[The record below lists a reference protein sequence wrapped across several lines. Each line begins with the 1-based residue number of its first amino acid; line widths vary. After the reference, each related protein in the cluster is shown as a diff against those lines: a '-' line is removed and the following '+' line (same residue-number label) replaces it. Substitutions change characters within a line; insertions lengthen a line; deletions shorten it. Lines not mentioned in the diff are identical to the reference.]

1 MGKKFDISDA
11 FAKAVDVS
19 RSDTSPEQ
27 IELIDNS
34 LIDDD
39 PNNFYQLTGL
49 EELAANIELVGLQQ
63 PIRVRP
69 AGEGRYTIVS
79 GHRRRAAMALLGEEK
94 WRKVPCIVERDE
106 ASPELRELR
115 LILANSATRVLTPA
129 EISRQAE
136 RVELLLYQ
144 LKEQGMEF
152 PGRMRDQVAAACQVS
167 ASKLAR
173 LKVIREKLAG
183 EWTSYFDSGMLAE
196 QTAYALARMPEELQR
211 RLHKAAGI
219 KNLTAHAAER
229 ILSLSQSGATWT
241 PACTCPDGSP
251 CRRGDYF
258 LRHDVDHSYPTCKG
272 ETCCLECREAKSSC
286 YACDRMCSKA
296 QALRKDARDKEAAK
310 AEKRKAQEQKKYQ
323 EAIQASAIR
332 LLKAAEAA
340 GLKDEEQIVIKDC
353 RPAIS
358 VRELWAYATGDFLG
372 RYFYGNDLDA
382 TRFDHLDQLAKKL
395 QCSADYLLGLTDE
408 LHPGESRW
416 HWWPER
422 PEKSGFYW
430 VVTGPLSTGGGLYW
444 WESAADQWEHW
455 SAAGLAL
462 NVDAKLWMECP
473 ELPDS
478 MAWTRKELDT

>member
-1 MGKKFDISDA
+1 MGKKFDISAA
-11 FAKAVDVS
+11 FAQAVDVS
-19 RSDTSPEQ
+19 KSDTSPEQ
-27 IELIDNS
+27 IELIDDT
-34 LIDDD
+34 LLDDD

-69 AGEGRYTIVS
+69 TGEGRYTIVS
-79 GHRRRAAMALLGEEK
+79 GHRRRAAMAMLGEEK
-94 WRKVPCIVERDE
+94 WRKVPCIVERDD

-136 RVELLLYQ
+136 RVEMLLYQ

-173 LKVIREKLAG
+173 LKVIREKLVG
-183 EWTSYFDSGMLAE
+183 EWTGYFESGMLPE

-229 ILSLSQSGATWT
+229 ILSLSQDGATWT
-241 PACTCPDGSP
+241 PTCTCPDGSP
-251 CRRGDYF
+251 CRRGDAF

-272 ETCCLECREAKSSC
+272 ETCCLECREAKVSC

-296 QALRKDARDKEAAK
+296 QALRKDARDNEK
-310 AEKRKAQEQKKYQ
+310 AREEKRKAREQKKYQ
-323 EAIQASAIR
+323 EAIQASAVR

-340 GLKDEEQIVIKDC
+340 GLGDKEQIDVGYC
-353 RPAIS
+353 RTITIQTI
-358 VRELWAYATGDFLG
+358 RAYASGDFLG
-372 RYFYGNDLDA
+372 HYFYGNDLDA
-382 TRFDHLDQLAKKL
+382 SRFSHLDQLAQKL
-395 QCSADYLLGLTDE
+395 HCSADYLLGLTDE
-408 LHPGESRW
+408 LHPGECRW
-416 HWWPER
+416 ISADNLPKENQR
-422 PEKSGFYW
+422 AIVQQEDEDYVLAVFR
-430 VVTGPLSTGGGLYW
+430 GG
-444 WESAADQWEHW
+444 QW
-455 SAAGLAL
+455 L
-462 NVDAKLWMECP
+462 
-473 ELPDS
+473 
-478 MAWTRKELDT
+478 ELDMADLSRPYIVKNVVRWLPWMPPEEVMDG

>member
-1 MGKKFDISDA
+1 MGKKFDISAA
-11 FAKAVDVS
+11 FAQAVDVS
-19 RSDTSPEQ
+19 KSDTSPEQ
-27 IELIDNS
+27 IELIESS

-39 PNNFYQLTGL
+39 PHNFYQLTGL

-63 PIRVRP
+63 PIRVRSS
-69 AGEGRYTIVS
+69 GEGRYTIVS

-183 EWTSYFDSGMLAE
+183 EWTSYFDSGMLPE

-219 KNLTAHAAER
+219 KNLTANAAER
-229 ILSLSQSGATWT
+229 ILSLSQSGTTWT
-241 PACTCPDGSP
+241 PTCTCPDGSP
-251 CRRGDYF
+251 CRRGDAF

-272 ETCCLECREAKSSC
+272 ETCCLECRESKSSC

-296 QALRKDARDKEAAK
+296 QALRKDARDNEK
-310 AEKRKAQEQKKYQ
+310 AREEKRKAREQKKYQ
-323 EAIQASAIR
+323 EAIQASAVR

-340 GLKDEEQIVIKDC
+340 GLGDKEQIDVGYC
-353 RPAIS
+353 RTITIQTI
-358 VRELWAYATGDFLG
+358 RAYASGDFLG
-372 RYFYGNDLDA
+372 HYFYGNDLDA
-382 TRFDHLDQLAKKL
+382 SRFSHLDQLAQKL
-395 QCSADYLLGLTDE
+395 HCSADYLLGLTDE

-416 HWWPER
+416 ISADNLPKENQR
-422 PEKSGFYW
+422 AIVQQEDEDYVLAVFR
-430 VVTGPLSTGGGLYW
+430 GG
-444 WESAADQWEHW
+444 QW
-455 SAAGLAL
+455 L
-462 NVDAKLWMECP
+462 
-473 ELPDS
+473 
-478 MAWTRKELDT
+478 ELDMADLSSPYIVKNVVRWLPWMPPEEVMEG

>member
-1 MGKKFDISDA
+1 MGKKFDISAA
-11 FAKAVDVS
+11 FAQAVDVS
-19 RSDTSPEQ
+19 KSDTSPEQ
-27 IELIDNS
+27 IELIESS

-39 PNNFYQLTGL
+39 PHNFYQLTGL

-69 AGEGRYTIVS
+69 SGEGRYTIVS
-79 GHRRRAAMALLGEEK
+79 GHRRRAAMAMLGEEK
-94 WRKVPCIVERDE
+94 WRKVPCIVERDD

-183 EWTSYFDSGMLAE
+183 EWTGYFDSGMLPE

-219 KNLTAHAAER
+219 KNLTANAAER

-241 PACTCPDGSP
+241 PTCTCPDGSP
-251 CRRGDYF
+251 CRRGDAF

-272 ETCCLECREAKSSC
+272 ETCCLECREAKVSC

-296 QALRKDARDKEAAK
+296 QALRKDARDNEK
-310 AEKRKAQEQKKYQ
+310 AREEKRKAREQKKYQ
-323 EAIQASAIR
+323 EAIQASAVR

-340 GLKDEEQIVIKDC
+340 GLGDKEQIDVGYC
-353 RPAIS
+353 RTITIQTI
-358 VRELWAYATGDFLG
+358 RAYASGDFLG
-372 RYFYGNDLDA
+372 HYFYGNDLDA
-382 TRFDHLDQLAKKL
+382 SRFSHLDQLAQKL
-395 QCSADYLLGLTDE
+395 HCSADYLLGLTDE

-416 HWWPER
+416 ISADNLPKENQR
-422 PEKSGFYW
+422 AIVQQEDEDYVLAVFR
-430 VVTGPLSTGGGLYW
+430 GG
-444 WESAADQWEHW
+444 QW
-455 SAAGLAL
+455 L
-462 NVDAKLWMECP
+462 
-473 ELPDS
+473 
-478 MAWTRKELDT
+478 ELDMADLSSPYIVKNVVRWLPWMPPEEVMDG

>member
-1 MGKKFDISDA
+1 MGKKFDISAA
-11 FAKAVDVS
+11 FAQAVDVS
-19 RSDTSPEQ
+19 KSDTSPEQ

-39 PNNFYQLTGL
+39 PNNFYQLNGL

-69 AGEGRYTIVS
+69 TGEGRYTIVS
-79 GHRRRAAMALLGEEK
+79 GHRRRAAMAMLEGDK
-94 WRKVPCIVERDE
+94 WRKVPCIVERDD

-136 RVELLLYQ
+136 RVEMLLYQ

-183 EWTSYFDSGMLAE
+183 EWTIYFDSGMLAE

-219 KNLTAHAAER
+219 KNLTANAAER
-229 ILSLSQSGATWT
+229 ILSLSQDGATWT
-241 PACTCPDGSP
+241 PTCTCPDGSP
-251 CRRGDYF
+251 CRRGDAF
-258 LRHDVDHSYPTCKG
+258 FRHDVDHSYPTCKG

-296 QALRKDARDKEAAK
+296 QALRKDARDNEK
-310 AEKRKAQEQKKYQ
+310 AREEKRKAREQKKYQ
-323 EAIQASAIR
+323 EAIQASAVR

-340 GLKDEEQIVIKDC
+340 GLGDKAQIDVGYC
-353 RPAIS
+353 RTITIQTI
-358 VRELWAYATGDFLG
+358 RAYASGDFLG
-372 RYFYGNDLDA
+372 HYFYGNDLDA
-382 TRFDHLDQLAKKL
+382 SRFSHLDQLAQKL
-395 QCSADYLLGLTDE
+395 HCSADYLLGLTDE

-416 HWWPER
+416 ISADNLPKENQR
-422 PEKSGFYW
+422 AIVQQEDEDYVLAVFR
-430 VVTGPLSTGGGLYW
+430 GG
-444 WESAADQWEHW
+444 QW
-455 SAAGLAL
+455 L
-462 NVDAKLWMECP
+462 
-473 ELPDS
+473 
-478 MAWTRKELDT
+478 ELDMADLSSPYIVKNVVRWLPWMPPEEVMDG